1 MPESKSFWASIAS
14 REWNYIKDFARE
26 MDGCPRSPALIQL
39 RALWTAYCIHQDME
53 VDTAPYDKELASIWS
68 VLEEKLPQFGTFD
81 KFENYMA
88 EQLV

>member
-1 MPESKSFWASIAS
+1 MPESKSFWASVSS
-14 REWNYIKDFARE
+14 RELSYIKEFAKQ
-26 MDGCPRSPALIQL
+26 MTFYPRTPELIQL

-68 VLEEKLPQFGTFD
+68 VLEEKLPQLGTFD